1 MNSIRHLDNEINAL
15 DLERVRWADRKQDI
29 LDKAEQTTGMSG
41 VVVQHC
47 ISSKTENIGIQ
58 LAEYNPVETVAKI
71 NRLQERINRKIDKL
85 VARKERALVVID
97 RVENTTHRALLTYR
111 YINGLQWST
120 VADLMNYTE
129 NWVKVDLKQ
138 AALVDFEAR
147 WGKNHL

>member
-41 VVVQHC
+41 VVVQHG
-47 ISSKTENIGIQ
+47 ISSKTESIGIQ
-58 LAEYNPVETVAKI
+58 LAEYDPIETVTRI

-97 RVENTTHRALLTYR
+97 LVENTTHRALLTYR

-120 VADLMNYTE
+120 VADLMGYTE
-129 NWVKVDLKQ
+129 SYVRDDLKRVVIE
-138 AALVDFEAR
+138 AFEEKYR
-147 WGKNHL
+147 QKPT